1 MEIDNSLQH
10 SDDEIRILVVDDHPI
25 FRMGLCERINSM
37 GGHVV
42 LVGEASDGSSAYDMA
57 AAVHPH
63 LILMDLIMPGIS
75 GIEATK
81 RIKKDFP
88 EIQIIILS
96 ADDLMDDIKAALQVG
111 ASGYLLKSVSG
122 LEMQEAIFT
131 VLSGGSVL
139 TPSVARGILTTMSNP
154 IAPDDALSE
163 REIQILEMIAVG
175 ATNKKIAK
183 ELFVSIRTI
192 EAHVHNIFQKLDV
205 SSRTEAVTQAIRDGQ
220 IKSPKSKSPKP

>member
-1 MEIDNSLQH
+1 MKNSAQH
-10 SDDEIRILVVDDHPI
+10 LNDEIRVLIVDDHPI
-25 FRMGLCERINSM
+25 FRMGMCERINSM
-37 GGHVV
+37 GGQVV
-42 LVGEASDGSSAYDMA
+42 LVGEASDGISAYDLA
-57 AAVHPH
+57 AALHPH
-63 LILMDLIMPGIS
+63 VILMDLIMPGIS

-81 RIKKDFP
+81 NIKTDFP

-96 ADDLMDDIKAALQVG
+96 SDDLIDDIKAALQVG

-139 TPSVARGILTTMSNP
+139 TPSVAREILATISNP
-154 IAPDDALSE
+154 SIAANILSE
-163 REIQILEMIAVG
+163 REIQILEKISGG

-183 ELFVSIRTI
+183 ELFVSIRTV

-205 SSRTEAVTQAIRDGQ
+205 SSRTEAVTQAIRDGL
-220 IKSPKSKSPKP
+220 II